1 MMMVSER
8 DRRALILLAGAAAF
22 SLAVYFWPQ
31 GSAVEI
37 VAPRADSIP
46 AAERRLAR
54 LRELAATVP
63 ARQAVLAEA
72 KKDLE
77 AREKGLL
84 NAETASQAQAAMLQ
98 LIRKLAREQSPP
110 VEITQTEL
118 GAIAPF
124 GQDYGEALVTVSY
137 ICRIEQ
143 LVNLMADLSAQP
155 ELVATRDLL
164 VRAADPKQKTVFV
177 RMALSGVVPKRLAP
191 ERKEGGLF

>member
-1 MMMVSER
+1 MMVSER

-54 LRELAATVP
+54 LRGLAATIP

-84 NAETASQAQAAMLQ
+84 NAETSSQAQAAMLQ

-110 VEITQTEL
+110 VEISQTEL

-137 ICRIEQ
+137 TCRIEQ

-155 ELVATRDLL
+155 EMVATRDLI